1 MKERCNKTIR
11 IENFNV
17 TEEVYNQL
25 MKLKE
30 ESGMTMK
37 MLITLIV
44 NTCAKDVEFE
54 FVKEKKI
61 IEKEKSK

>member
-1 MKERCNKTIR
+1 MKERCNRTIR

-44 NTCAKDVEFE
+44 NTCAKEVEFE
-54 FVKEKKI
+54 FVKEKKKI
-61 IEKEKSK
+61 KKGEE

>member
-44 NTCAKDVEFE
+44 NTCANEIEFD
-54 FVKEKKI
+54 FVKEKKKI
-61 IEKEKSK
+61 IKEKSK